1 MKIVISGTGLFT
13 PAEKISNEELVAC
26 FNKDVENYNLSNK
39 TAIEAGELEAKPES
53 SSAFIE
59 KASGIKSR
67 YVMNKSG
74 ILDINIMHPVFEKRA
89 EDEMSYQCEMAL
101 VAAKEAMQQS
111 QKTEKDID
119 FVIVASSNMQR
130 GYPAIA
136 IELQAALGVE
146 GYGYDMNVACSSA
159 TFGIQAAVNAI
170 KAGAAKCVLMVNPEM
185 CTSQVNFRDRSNH
198 FIFGD
203 ACTAVI
209 IEAADIA
216 TSGCQFEIID
226 CKLKTVYSKNIRNN
240 MGFINRCEMTNQK
253 DDPENLFT
261 QDGRRVFKAVTP
273 FVATT
278 ILEHLE
284 KNKIQASDLK
294 KLWLHQANSNMNRL
308 IGTKV
313 LGHEPS
319 DEEAPIALDE
329 YGNTSS
335 AGSIIVFHKT
345 KDAVAPDNYGAL
357 CSFGAGYSVGNIIL
371 KRIK

>member
-13 PAEKISNEELVAC
+13 PAEKISNEELVNC
-26 FNKDVENYNLSNK
+26 FNKDVENYNFANK
-39 TAIEAGELEAKPES
+39 AAIEAGELEARLES

-89 EDEMSYQCEMAL
+89 EDEISYQCEMAL
-101 VAAKEAMQQS
+101 AAAKEAMRQAN
-111 QKTEKDID
+111 KTAADID
-119 FVIVASSNMQR
+119 FIIVSASNMQR

-136 IELQAALGVE
+136 IELQAALGAE

-159 TFGIQAAVNAI
+159 TFGIQSAANAI
-170 KAGAAKCVLMVNPEM
+170 YAGTAKVVLMVNPEM
-185 CTSQVNFRDRSNH
+185 CTSQVDFRNRSNH

-209 IEAADIA
+209 IETSDTA
-216 TSGCQFEIID
+216 TSDFQYEIID
-226 CKLKTVYSKNIRNN
+226 CKLKTIYSKNIYNN
-240 MGFINRCEMTNQK
+240 MGFINRCEVGNNKLT
-253 DDPENLFT
+253 ENLFT

-273 FVATT
+273 LVAAT
-278 ILEHLE
+278 ILEHLD
-284 KNKIQASDLK
+284 KNEIQANDLK

-308 IGTKV
+308 IATKI

-319 DEEAPIALDE
+319 DDEAPIVLDE
-329 YGNTSS
+329 YANTSS

-345 KDAVAPDNYGAL
+345 KYEVEPGHYGVL
-357 CSFGAGYSVGNIIL
+357 CSFGGGYSVGNIIL